1 MKILTSAQMK
11 AWNAYTIASE
21 FISSNN
27 LMERAA
33 ATCTDFILQQI
44 NYNETITIVC
54 GQGNNGAEGLAIAR
68 HLFLCRLPIQVF
80 VVTISATGSDDFEIN
95 LKKLTAINCKIIFIQ
110 SAKDITKPLMNGIV
124 IDALVGTGIHQALH
138 GLHSEVVNVINQC
151 NAKIISIDIPSGMFV
166 DTCSLGNSIVEA
178 DYTITFQ
185 TNKLCFL
192 FAENEKYIGE
202 VIVNNIGLNDEF
214 IEKIESPYYLSNDAT
229 MQSIYKPRNVFSHK
243 GSHGHALLIAGNVGK
258 MGAAVIAAKACLR
271 SGVGL
276 STVAIP
282 STERLI
288 LQASL
293 PEAMYINRKESL
305 ELEKYAS
312 IGIGPGIGTA
322 PQEVEL
328 LKNILIHSTKPIV
341 IDADAINILSANKE
355 LIKCIP
361 KNSIITPHAKEF
373 DRLVG
378 EAKNEWHR
386 MDQAIQFSKE
396 NNCVLVLKGHHTMI
410 IYDQEIW
417 FNHTGNSGLAKG
429 GSGDALTGIITALLA
444 QGYTSADAAK
454 FGVYLHGKAA
464 DLALENQSAES
475 MLISDVI
482 EKIGMV
488 FKQLI

>member
-1 MKILTSAQMK
+1 
-11 AWNAYTIASE
+11 
-21 FISSNN
+21 
-27 LMERAA
+27 
-33 ATCTDFILQQI
+33 
-44 NYNETITIVC
+44 
-54 GQGNNGAEGLAIAR
+54 
-68 HLFLCRLPIQVF
+68 
-80 VVTISATGSDDFEIN
+80 
-95 LKKLTAINCKIIFIQ
+95 
-110 SAKDITKPLMNGIV
+110 
-124 IDALVGTGIHQALH
+124 
-138 GLHSEVVNVINQC
+138 VINQC

-214 IEKIESPYYLSNDAT
+214 IEKIESPYYLSNDVN

-243 GSHGHALLIAGNVGK
+243 GSLGHALLIAGNVGK

-271 SGVGL
+271 CGVGL

-293 PEAMYINRKESL
+293 PEVMYINRKESL

>member
-68 HLFLCRLPIQVF
+68 HLFLCSLPIQVF
-80 VVTISATGSDDFEIN
+80 VVTISSTGNDDFEIN
-95 LKKLTAINCKIIFIQ
+95 LKKITAINCKIIFIQ

-214 IEKIESPYYLSNDAT
+214 IEKIEF
-229 MQSIYKPRNVFSHK
+229 FS
-243 GSHGHALLIAGNVGK
+243 
-258 MGAAVIAAKACLR
+258 
-271 SGVGL
+271 
-276 STVAIP
+276 
-282 STERLI
+282 E
-288 LQASL
+288 
-293 PEAMYINRKESL
+293 
-305 ELEKYAS
+305 
-312 IGIGPGIGTA
+312 
-322 PQEVEL
+322 
-328 LKNILIHSTKPIV
+328 
-341 IDADAINILSANKE
+341 
-355 LIKCIP
+355 
-361 KNSIITPHAKEF
+361 
-373 DRLVG
+373 
-378 EAKNEWHR
+378 
-386 MDQAIQFSKE
+386 
-396 NNCVLVLKGHHTMI
+396 
-410 IYDQEIW
+410 
-417 FNHTGNSGLAKG
+417 
-429 GSGDALTGIITALLA
+429 
-444 QGYTSADAAK
+444 
-454 FGVYLHGKAA
+454 
-464 DLALENQSAES
+464 
-475 MLISDVI
+475 
-482 EKIGMV
+482 
-488 FKQLI
+488 